1 MNRLTQLRGL
11 AGLLIP
17 GLDAHEARTL
27 GWYHVY
33 GEMFRLLCEDSGFL
47 DFGWSEDPD
56 TSDLLGAQHEM
67 VRQVTASL
75 QAGPEGPWLDVGC
88 GEGGPACLMAQERGV
103 QVTGLNI
110 NASQVAMCIERAQ
123 RLGVQVDFV
132 EGNAQEMPLDSGTF
146 SGVYTIESPL
156 HYPDKPAFL
165 AEVTRVLKPGG
176 RFALCDIVRVPRDI
190 SLGQAM
196 GVELG
201 RWLYACP
208 PLWSAADWAEG
219 MRSLGLEDVEIMDC
233 TRQTLGLTPAWI
245 RQLDSV
251 KGEIRKRYPPGVYQG
266 ARRILVELSARL
278 EGLPIGYTLVT
289 ARKPA

>member
-1 MNRLTQLRGL
+1 MNRLRQLRGL

-47 DFGWSEDPD
+47 DFGWSEDPH
-56 TSDLLGAQHEM
+56 TTDLLGAQREM

-75 QAGPEGPWLDVGC
+75 GEGPWLDVGC
-88 GEGGPACLMAQERGV
+88 GEGGPACLVAEEKGL

-110 NASQVAMCIERAQ
+110 NASQVAMCTERAA
-123 RLGVQVDFV
+123 RLGASATFV
-132 EGNAQEMPLDSGTF
+132 EGNAQEMPLQSATF

-165 AEVTRVLKPGG
+165 AEVARVLEPGG

-190 SLGQAM
+190 PLHQAM

-219 MRSLGLEDVEIMDC
+219 MRSAGLQGVEIVDC

-245 RQLDSV
+245 QQLDSV
-251 KGEIRKRYPPGVYQG
+251 KDDIRESYPPGVYMG
-266 ARRILVELSARL
+266 ARRILVELASRL
-278 EGLPIGYTLVT
+278 EDLPIGYALVT
-289 ARKPA
+289 AEKPS

>member
-1 MNRLTQLRGL
+1 MNRLRQLRGL

-47 DFGWSEDPD
+47 DFGWSEDPN
-56 TSDLLGAQHEM
+56 TPDLLGAQHEM

-75 QAGPEGPWLDVGC
+75 EGGPWLDVGC
-88 GEGGPACLMAQERGV
+88 GEGGPACLIAEEKELS
-103 QVTGLNI
+103 VTGLNI
-110 NASQVAMCIERAQ
+110 NAEQVAMCTERAS
-123 RLGVQVDFV
+123 RLGASATFV
-132 EGNAQEMPLDSGTF
+132 EGNAQDMPLESGTF

-156 HYPDKPAFL
+156 HYPDKEAFL
-165 AEVTRVLKPGG
+165 REVSRVLKPGG

-190 SLGQAM
+190 NLGQAM

-219 MRSLGLEDVEIMDC
+219 MRSVGLEQVEIMDC

-245 RQLDSV
+245 QQLDSV
-251 KGEIRKRYPPGVYQG
+251 KGEIRKRYPPGVYMG
-266 ARRILVELSARL
+266 ARRILVELSSRL
-278 EGLPIGYTLVT
+278 DSLPIGYTLVT